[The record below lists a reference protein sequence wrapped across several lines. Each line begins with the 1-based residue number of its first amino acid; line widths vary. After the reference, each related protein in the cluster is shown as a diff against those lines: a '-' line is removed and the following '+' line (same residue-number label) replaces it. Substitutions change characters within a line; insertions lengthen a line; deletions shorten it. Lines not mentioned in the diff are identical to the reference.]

1 MFWRIVAAEMN
12 KNIKQFF
19 FSSRTLFW
27 TLALPLGNGLYLYFL
42 YLPFAVRSV
51 SLEFNA
57 SWYTLDLV
65 GFTLIGQL
73 LYTFFTMMLLSG
85 TVFDREREQGTL
97 EALLLSPANRL
108 AVILGGALASAF
120 NYVWFIFGILLSW
133 IAFLGVKMTLNDFLA
148 FFASVVLS
156 YLSIVTL
163 GMCLEAFFIHSRRGV
178 MYATMVQEPVMFFSG
193 LVFPLQAMPQ
203 TLLSISYLI
212 PLTFG
217 LLSLRLTLL
226 GGASLSDV
234 AVPLTVL
241 ASMTLVFFVLSTWL
255 IGYAERSAKKKATLT
270 QF

>member
-1 MFWRIVAAEMN
+1 MFWRIVVAEMQ

-19 FSSRTLFW
+19 FSSRVLFW

-42 YLPFAVRSV
+42 YLPFAARSV

-73 LYTFFTMMLLSG
+73 LYTFFTMMLLCG
-85 TVFDREREQGTL
+85 TIFDREREQGTL
-97 EALLLSPANRL
+97 EAVLLSPANRL
-108 AVILGGALASAF
+108 AVIFGGALASAF
-120 NYVWFIFGILLSW
+120 NYLWFLVGILLSW
-133 IAFLGVKMTLNDFLA
+133 VAFLGVKIIVTDFFALL
-148 FFASVVLS
+148 ASVVLS
-156 YLSIVTL
+156 YLPIVTL

-178 MYATMVQEPVMFFSG
+178 MYAVMLQEPVMFFSG
-193 LVFPLQAMPQ
+193 LVFPLQAMPR

-226 GGASLSDV
+226 GGAYLSEI
-234 AVPLTVL
+234 AVPLTLL
-241 ASMTLVFFVLSTWL
+241 ASMAGVFLALATWL
-255 IGYAERSAKKKATLT
+255 VGYAERSAKKRATLT

>member
-1 MFWRIVAAEMN
+1 MFWRVVVAEIE

-42 YLPFAVRSV
+42 YLPFAARSV
-51 SLEFNA
+51 NLEFNA

-85 TVFDREREQGTL
+85 ATFVREREEGSL
-97 EALLLSPANRL
+97 EGLLLSPASRV
-108 AVILGGALASAF
+108 AVVLGGALASAS
-120 NYVWFIFGILLSW
+120 NYVWFLFGIVLSW
-133 IAFLGVKMTLNDFLA
+133 AVFLGVQIIINDFIAL
-148 FFASVVLS
+148 FASVVLS
-156 YLSIVTL
+156 YLSMVTL
-163 GMCLEAFFIHSRRGV
+163 GMCFEALFVYSRRGP
-178 MYATMVQEPVMFFSG
+178 MYATMLQEPIMFLSG
-193 LVFPLQAMPQ
+193 LAFPIQAMPRA
-203 TLLSISYLI
+203 LLSISYLI

-226 GGASLSDV
+226 GGASLLDV
-234 AVPLTVL
+234 AVPLMIL
-241 ASMTLVFFVLSTWL
+241 ASMTLVFLAIASWL
-255 IGYAERSAKKKATLT
+255 IGYAERKAKQKATLT

>member
-1 MFWRIVAAEMN
+1 MAEIN
-12 KNIKQFF
+12 KNVKQFF
-19 FSSRTLFW
+19 FSARVLFW

-42 YLPFAVRSV
+42 YLPFAVSSV

-85 TVFDREREQGTL
+85 TVFDRERRQGTL

-108 AVILGGALASAF
+108 AVILGAALATAF
-120 NYVWFIFGILLSW
+120 NYVWFLFGILLSW
-133 IAFLGVKMTLNDFLA
+133 VAFLNVNIIISDFLA
-148 FFASVVLS
+148 LFASVVLS
-156 YLSIVTL
+156 YLSVVTL
-163 GMCLEAFFIHSRRGV
+163 GMCLEAFFIHSRRGI
-178 MYATMVQEPVMFFSG
+178 MYATMLQEPIMFFSG
-193 LVFPLQAMPQ
+193 LVFPLQAMPR

-217 LLSLRLTLL
+217 LLSVRLTLL
-226 GGASLSDV
+226 GGATLFDV
-234 AVPLTVL
+234 AVPLLVL
-241 ASMTLVFFVLSTWL
+241 AFMALVFLILATWL
-255 IGYAERSAKKKATLT
+255 IGYAERNAKAKATLT

>member
-1 MFWRIVAAEMN
+1 MFWRIVTAEIN
-12 KNIKQFF
+12 KNLKQFF

-51 SLEFNA
+51 SLEFNT

-73 LYTFFTMMLLSG
+73 LYTFFTMMLLAG
-85 TVFDREREQGTL
+85 TAFERDREQGTL
-97 EALLLSPANRL
+97 EAILLSPANRL
-108 AVILGGALASAF
+108 AVIMGGALASAL

-133 IAFLGVKMTLNDFLA
+133 VAFLDVKIIITDFLA
-148 FFASVVLS
+148 LFASVVLS
-156 YLSIVTL
+156 YLSMVTL
-163 GMCLEAFFIHSRRGV
+163 GMCIEAFFIHSRRGV
-178 MYATMVQEPVMFFSG
+178 MYATIVQEPVMFFSG
-193 LVFPLQAMPQ
+193 LVFPLQAMPR

-226 GGASLSDV
+226 GGAAMLDV
-234 AVPLTVL
+234 AVPLMIL
-241 ASMTLVFFVLSTWL
+241 AFMVLVFLILATWL
-255 IGYAERSAKKKATLT
+255 IGYAERNAKKKATLT

>member
-1 MFWRIVAAEMN
+1 MFWRVVAAEID
-12 KNIKQFF
+12 KNLKQFF
-19 FSSRTLFW
+19 FTSRIVFW

-42 YLPFAVRSV
+42 YLPFAAKSV

-73 LYTFFTMMLLSG
+73 LYTFFTMMLLAG
-85 TVFDREREQGTL
+85 TIFERDREQGTL

-108 AVILGGALASAF
+108 AIILGAALASAL
-120 NYVWFIFGILLSW
+120 NYVWFLFGILLSW
-133 IAFLGVKMTLNDFLA
+133 VAFLGVKIIISDFLA
-148 FFASVVLS
+148 LFASVVLS
-156 YLSIVTL
+156 YVAMVTI
-163 GMCLEAFFIHSRRGV
+163 GMCFEAFVIYSRRGV
-178 MYATMVQEPVMFFSG
+178 MFATLMQEPVMFFSG
-193 LVFPLQAMPQ
+193 LAFPLQAMPR

-226 GGASLSDV
+226 GGATLPDV
-234 AVPLTVL
+234 AVPLMILSLMSVVFLLL
-241 ASMTLVFFVLSTWL
+241 ATWL
-255 IGYAERSAKKKATLT
+255 IDYAERNAKKKATLT

>member
-1 MFWRIVAAEMN
+1 MFWRVVAAEIN

-19 FSSRTLFW
+19 FSARVLFW

-42 YLPFAVRSV
+42 YLPFAVGSV
-51 SLEFNA
+51 SLEFNS

-85 TVFDREREQGTL
+85 TVFDRERQQGTL

-108 AVILGGALASAF
+108 AIILGAALATAF
-120 NYVWFIFGILLSW
+120 NYLWFLFGILLSW
-133 IAFLGVKMTLNDFLA
+133 VAFLSVNVIISDFLA
-148 FFASVVLS
+148 LFASITLS

-163 GMCLEAFFIHSRRGV
+163 GMFLEAFFIHSRRGI
-178 MYATMVQEPVMFFSG
+178 MYATMLQEPIMFFSG
-193 LVFPLQAMPQ
+193 LVFPLQAMPR

-226 GGASLSDV
+226 GGASLFDV
-234 AVPLTVL
+234 AVPLIAL
-241 ASMTLVFFVLSTWL
+241 AVMALVFLIIATWL
-255 IGYAERSAKKKATLT
+255 VGYAERNAKAKATLT

>member
-1 MFWRIVAAEMN
+1 MFWRVVVAEME
-12 KNIKQFF
+12 KNINQFF

-27 TLALPLGNGLYLYFL
+27 TLLLPLGNGLYLYFL

-51 SLEFNA
+51 SLEFYA

-97 EALLLSPANRL
+97 EALLLSPANRI
-108 AVILGGALASAF
+108 AVIFGGALASAF

-133 IAFLGVKMTLNDFLA
+133 VAFLGVIIIITDFLA
-148 FFASVVLS
+148 LFASVALS
-156 YLSIVTL
+156 YLSLVTL

-193 LVFPLQAMPQ
+193 LIFPLQAMPR
-203 TLLSISYLI
+203 TLLSISFLI

-234 AVPLTVL
+234 VVPLMVL
-241 ASMTLVFFVLSTWL
+241 AFMTLLFLVIATWL
-255 IGYAERSAKKKATLT
+255 IGYAERNAKKKATLT